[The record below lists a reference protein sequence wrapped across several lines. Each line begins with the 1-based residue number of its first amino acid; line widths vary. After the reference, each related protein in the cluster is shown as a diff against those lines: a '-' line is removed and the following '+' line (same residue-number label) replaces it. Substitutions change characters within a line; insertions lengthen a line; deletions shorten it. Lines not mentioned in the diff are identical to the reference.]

1 MEELVGIE
9 EMLVAVAEINFAG
22 LEEMVEVGFGTGCF
36 QEQEASYLDFQ

>member
-9 EMLVAVAEINFAG
+9 EMLVVAEIDFVG